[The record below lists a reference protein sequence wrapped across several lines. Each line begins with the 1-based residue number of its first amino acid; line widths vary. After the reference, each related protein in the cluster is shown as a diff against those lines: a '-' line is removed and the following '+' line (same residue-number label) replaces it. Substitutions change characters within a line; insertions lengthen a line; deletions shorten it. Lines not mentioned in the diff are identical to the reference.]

1 MKKYDFKGPLFKPRK
16 NVQDPSNCP
25 AGDAIYFRQFDPA
38 SPPPVLAD
46 QDTSSAATSCTR
58 DAYGKCV
65 PAGCASYF
73 DGCNTCNVGTVLGCT
88 MMFCETPQEP
98 KCLEFS
104 SSSTSKKRSGTNY
117 NPPRSYSKEDPDY
130 NGDYY
135 TPEYIGE
142 TEKN

>member
-1 MKKYDFKGPLFKPRK
+1 MSDDSGVILFVLARDVDDFFATYDDEVLAFLKKYDFKGPLFKPRK

-46 QDTSSAATSCTR
+46 QDMSAATSCTR

-73 DGCNTCNVGTVLGCT
+73 DGCNTCNVGAVLGCT
-88 MMFCETPQEP
+88 MMFCDTPQEP
-98 KCLEFS
+98 KCLA
-104 SSSTSKKRSGTNY
+104 
-117 NPPRSYSKEDPDY
+117 
-130 NGDYY
+130 
-135 TPEYIGE
+135 YIGE